1 LVLFLSSVLFADQ
14 IKLQKLGQLK
24 GHTGPVF
31 SIAFSP
37 NSKLLVSGGS
47 ASDSSVR
54 IWNVSTFAQQ
64 SQLTGNAKQ
73 VAAVTFSSDGTK
85 VLAAGYDHN
94 IHVWDSSKGT
104 KLNSINKSSDGA
116 MISVDNLFTNFSADG
131 SALAYSSDSSEGPML
146 FPVAEGK
153 QVNLHGQVL
162 PFDEGPGN
170 VALNHNG
177 TLVAAIGKGN
187 VIHLIDSAGKKVVD
201 LKSPEKADYSGLLA
215 FSRND
220 AMLAVS
226 NYDSSNIQLWNV
238 QTKQVGPLLVGHKN
252 NSDGMMMIMGLAFSP
267 DGKLLASTS
276 YDKTIRVWDTT
287 TGKQIANVNVDG
299 KGPSSLA
306 WSTEGAFIASGDLDG
321 SITIWGVR

>member
-1 LVLFLSSVLFADQ
+1 
-14 IKLQKLGQLK
+14 LQKLGQLK

-37 NSKLLVSGGS
+37 NCKLLVSGGS

-54 IWNVSTFAQQ
+54 VWNISTFTQQ
-64 SQLTGNAKQ
+64 FQLAGNSKQ
-73 VAAVTFSSDGTK
+73 VAAVTFSADGTK
-85 VLAAGYDHN
+85 ILAAGYDHN

-104 KLNSINKSSDGA
+104 KLTSINKSADGKF
-116 MISVDNLFTNFSADG
+116 ISVDNLFTNFSADG
-131 SALAYSSDSSEGPML
+131 SSLAYSSDSAEGPML
-146 FPVAEGK
+146 FSVAGHK
-153 QVNLHGQVL
+153 QLNLHNQVL
-162 PFDEGPGN
+162 PFDEGVGN

-177 TLVAAIGKGN
+177 TLVAAVGKGN
-187 VIHLIDSAGKKVVD
+187 VIHLIDSSGKKVAD
-201 LKSPEKADYSGLLA
+201 LKSSEQAGYSGLLA

-238 QTKQVGPLLVGHKN
+238 QTKQAGPLLVGHKN
-252 NSDGMMMIMGLAFSP
+252 NSDGTMMIMGLAFSP

-287 TGKQIANVNVDG
+287 TGKQIANLDVGG

-306 WSTEGAFIASGDLDG
+306 WSSDGAMIASGDLDG